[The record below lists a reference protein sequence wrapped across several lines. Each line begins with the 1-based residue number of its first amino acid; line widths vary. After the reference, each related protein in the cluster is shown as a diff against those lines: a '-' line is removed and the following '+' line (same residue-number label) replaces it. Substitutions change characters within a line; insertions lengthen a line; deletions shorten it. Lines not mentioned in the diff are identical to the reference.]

1 MLQPGDPAAL
11 HGFLELLLVHV
22 LGGHFQVGLLGGPY
36 RGAEIGGNT
45 GGGGGGRIRAGVA
58 LELGEQIAVPGL
70 GALVVD
76 HIAHI
81 HLVGVGIDALD
92 LLLRLFLLAAV
103 SLQTAMEGEAL
114 QVVDAVAV
122 EVQIDDQL
130 VLAIGKLIAGLG
142 AGIERPPLAGGIR
155 TVAAGQA
162 ALAEVGALLVV
173 LEQRERDV
181 RTILTQRVLQQAQL
195 HDVATARV
203 DRQAEHVG
211 LHLDQ
216 LVAGRCG
223 LFGRQGGSGALRS
236 RYIGTGSGRH
246 RSIRQAL
253 GAVADRSG
261 LRRQFGLAVI
271 LVPLEN
277 QHVGDGGQGDD

>member
-1 MLQPGDPAAL
+1 MPRLKLVPMLAVLASLAAASAL
-11 HGFLELLLVHV
+11 AAEPENTMIITLEDGEVV
-22 LGGHFQVGLLGGPY
+22 VGLRPDLAPQHVE
-36 RGAEIGGNT
+36 RIKTLVREGAYDNVAFHRVIDGFMAQTGDVQYADVKDGFDPRRAGT
-45 GGGGGGRIRAGVA
+45 GGSSLPDLPAEFSDVPYERGVVGMA
-58 LELGEQIAVPGL
+58 RTQDPNSANFQLPEL
-70 GALVVD
+70 
-76 HIAHI
+76 
-81 HLVGVGIDALD
+81 
-92 LLLRLFLLAAV
+92 
-103 SLQTAMEGEAL
+103 SLP
-114 QVVDAVAV
+114 
-122 EVQIDDQL
+122 
-130 VLAIGKLIAGLG
+130 AGLS
-142 AGIERPPLAGGIR
+142 
-155 TVAAGQA
+155 
-162 ALAEVGALLVV
+162 
-173 LEQRERDV
+173 
-181 RTILTQRVLQQAQL
+181 
-195 HDVATARV
+195 TARV